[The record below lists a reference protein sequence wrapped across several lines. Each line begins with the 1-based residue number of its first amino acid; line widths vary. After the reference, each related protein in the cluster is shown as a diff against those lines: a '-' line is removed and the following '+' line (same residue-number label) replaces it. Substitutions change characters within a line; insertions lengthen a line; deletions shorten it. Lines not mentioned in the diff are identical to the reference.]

1 MAILKLFF
9 LIRGSHIRFP
19 LVIDSVKSSSS
30 SSSSNGVVVV
40 VGRAVSLSS
49 RLLCICREMKA
60 KLKVL
65 SKQDELECIYTPGLA
80 TGGGD

>member
-40 VGRAVSLSS
+40 VGRAVSLS
-49 RLLCICREMKA
+49 RLVCSVYVEK
-60 KLKVL
+60 
-65 SKQDELECIYTPGLA
+65 
-80 TGGGD
+80 